1 MYYDTAAKEYR
12 AIMGKDMSF
21 DDWFAMA
28 TSGGIDE
35 EKRNKLV
42 NNPLPDSKVI
52 VISGKY
58 YCVHHDL
65 MDTGEHYS
73 YENGVFTYF
82 GDNSAISVLKKLTF
96 DINCIED
103 VGYDAAEAPM
113 LTSAQAALL

>member
-12 AIMGKDMSF
+12 AIMGKDLSF

-52 VISGKY
+52 VISGK
-58 YCVHHDL
+58 
-65 MDTGEHYS
+65 
-73 YENGVFTYF
+73 
-82 GDNSAISVLKKLTF
+82 
-96 DINCIED
+96 
-103 VGYDAAEAPM
+103 
-113 LTSAQAALL
+113 